1 MQKIEEINQIKLE
14 DSGNQ
19 LQFQLINSLFVLF
32 KDQQEKI
39 DEEIQLKIKQE
50 EDRLMREQEIKE
62 KFYQYKFQKEKYAK

>member
-1 MQKIEEINQIKLE
+1 MQKIDEINQIKLE

-50 EDRLMREQEIKE
+50 EERLMKEQEVKE

>member
-1 MQKIEEINQIKLE
+1 MQKIDEINQIKLE